1 MYLTAGMSGL
11 RQGELI
17 GLRWRDLDWPAARV
31 RVRQSYV
38 RGEFTSPKS
47 RRGTR
52 SVPLETTLIYAD
64 YSPSEQERE
73 WVEAA
78 FARGRLVPPAVPR
91 AELPGSSTN
100 DESPV

>member
-38 RGEFTSPKS
+38 RSEFTSPKS

-52 SVPLETTLIYAD
+52 SVPLAD
-64 YSPSEQERE
+64 ELAKELERHFSRFR
-73 WVEAA
+73 V
-78 FARGRLVPPAVPR
+78 
-91 AELPGSSTN
+91 SSQ
-100 DESPV
+100 